1 MARRVGPRR
10 RSVNGAYIVAGVF
23 AAVLV
28 IGALYRLDLVG
39 GGGSGGPVE
48 TNDVNVAE
56 VSIPAM
62 GEVNVAQVG
71 PAVAVE
77 PNIGGGERRGEPN
90 VPADAGAAAL
100 IAEAMTLINAGGE
113 RIIQARDKL
122 NDALR
127 MNLSPRQRA
136 VVKAQL
142 RRLSEQWL
150 FSKTFFAGDRLC
162 GSYLVQPGDLLSTIG
177 KRFKVPYELL
187 MEINKISRPEAL
199 RAGVRIKV
207 VNGPFH
213 LKVYRSSFTMDVYLR
228 DTYVTSFPV
237 GLGEPGRQTPVGLWR
252 IKAGGKIPQP
262 VYTDPDTGEVI
273 HPEDPE
279 YPLGSR
285 WMELEG
291 MDENTRDKKG
301 FGIHG
306 TKEPESIGRASS
318 RGCIRLHNG
327 DAIRVYNLVV
337 PVDSTVEVIE

>member
-62 GEVNVAQVG
+62 GEVNVAEVG

-199 RAGVRIKV
+199 RAGARIKV

-237 GLGEPGRQTPVGLWR
+237 GLGEPGRP
-252 IKAGGKIPQP
+252 
-262 VYTDPDTGEVI
+262 DPDTGEVI